1 MKLLKPILTL
11 IAGLL
16 LVGAGFALNIAITPE
31 KEEEPATI
39 EVNASIELPETIPT
53 LELNDLGEVVEGEEY
68 PYVESVDGGQFLDE
82 KGEGDFE
89 GLGAIEEVDT
99 SSVDAF
105 KKSTLG
111 RCIRANNVY
120 GSQCVSL
127 ARAFWWSYA
136 KRDVS
141 TCGTGLAR
149 GMMACSDQN
158 AGNDFE
164 TIWGASDIIPGTWI
178 VTGGTYTGHIC
189 MALST
194 PVNGYVRCLGENQGG
209 ISCPGGGAATNII
222 NLSLKNFI
230 GGYIP
235 KSYIPV
241 EPEPEPE
248 PEVLPDTSH

>member
-11 IAGLL
+11 IAALL

-39 EVNASIELPETIPT
+39 EVNATIELPETIPT
-53 LELNDLGEVVEGEEY
+53 LEINDLGEVVESEEY
-68 PYVESVDGGQFLDE
+68 PYVESVDGGQFVDE
-82 KGEGDFE
+82 EGEGDFE
-89 GLGAIEEVDT
+89 GLGWSESYPTDT
-99 SSVDAF
+99 PEAF
-105 KKSTLG
+105 RNATIGK
-111 RCIRANNVY
+111 CVRAGNRF

-127 ARAFWWSYA
+127 SRVYWWSYA
-136 KRDVS
+136 NRDVS

-149 GMMACSDQN
+149 GMMACSEEN
-158 AGNDFE
+158 AGDDFDV
-164 TIWGASDIIPGTWI
+164 IWGASDIIPGTWI

-209 ISCPGGGAATNII
+209 LPCEGGGAATNII

-241 EPEPEPE
+241 EPEPEELPE
-248 PEVLPDTSH
+248 TSVGY